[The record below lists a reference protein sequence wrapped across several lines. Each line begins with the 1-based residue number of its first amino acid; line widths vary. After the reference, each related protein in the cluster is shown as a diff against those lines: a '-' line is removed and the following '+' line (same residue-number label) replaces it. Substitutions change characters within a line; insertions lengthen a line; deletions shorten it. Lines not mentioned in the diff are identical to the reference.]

1 MSSTLFGRL
10 ITDLLCFQEV
20 VEKNLK
26 KRRVGA
32 ESVDSTA
39 SASSNLEPFAN
50 DELGTFLHKTIRV
63 FRAKTWTKLS

>member
-1 MSSTLFGRL
+1 M
-10 ITDLLCFQEV
+10 
-20 VEKNLK
+20 EKNLK

-50 DELGTFLHKTIRV
+50 DELGTFLHKL
-63 FRAKTWTKLS
+63 FEYLE

>member
-1 MSSTLFGRL
+1 MFYDVFYTFGRL

-50 DELGTFLHKTIRV
+50 DELGTFRHKI
-63 FRAKTWTKLS
+63 FEFLE